1 MTAAAQVLQ
10 LVRAHFRRDE
20 TAFLSAAT
28 ILARAAKT
36 PSIRN
41 GILETLRRGYESGPR
56 PSSGGFGGAS
66 GGALTLRSRRPSGQV
81 AQQHLRAHRL
91 AWELWFGPAPAD
103 LLALHACD
111 TPACVN
117 PLHITFG
124 TQKRNREEC
133 AERGRTARGERN
145 GNRRFT
151 EADVTRMRALSAA
164 GQALPEIGEAFGC
177 DPRTVYSIVQ
187 RRTWGHVA

>member
-1 MTAAAQVLQ
+1 MNAQLSD
-10 LVRAHFRRDE
+10 DE
-20 TAFLSAAT
+20 RLD
-28 ILARAAKT
+28 LARAQA
-36 PSIRN
+36 
-41 GILETLRRGYESGPR
+41 RRFWSKVERVGACWLWRAAVDKDGYGK
-56 PSSGGFGGAS
+56 FQ
-66 GGALTLRSRRPSGQV
+66 LTLRSRRPSGQV

-133 AERGRTARGERN
+133 RDRGRTARGERN